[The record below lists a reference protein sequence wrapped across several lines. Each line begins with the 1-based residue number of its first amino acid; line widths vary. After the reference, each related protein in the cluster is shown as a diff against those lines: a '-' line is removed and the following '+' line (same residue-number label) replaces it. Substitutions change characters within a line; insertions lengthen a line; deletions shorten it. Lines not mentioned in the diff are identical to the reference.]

1 MRRRAFIGSAT
12 AAALIAPNVA
22 RAQIL
27 GPPGGILQQ
36 LTLGVNV
43 PLSGPLAAYGR
54 DVVSGVQAAADETN
68 RFNATLRQAFGV
80 RSFDDRNDPQTAVTN
95 VSIAQ
100 ADPSIIGMIG
110 NLTAAT
116 TLGALASYANAN
128 FGVIVPTVTT
138 DSITERNYR
147 NVYRLATKDSTEGQ
161 LAAQTLLPSHARGPA
176 VAVTM
181 SGDYGPDLAD
191 GFVRAAKSARY
202 DSQVVTLDAKSL
214 DPALAARTVLALKPA
229 HIFLAGRPADLGP
242 VVEAIRLTGF
252 TGVFSCGDGFYTQT
266 TLNTYQKA
274 LDGAMVAS
282 SMPPL
287 NKIPSAFQL
296 LLDLQHE
303 VSAITAFTA
312 YGYAAAQIIISAS
325 QRTNATTRF
334 TLLNTLQVFG
344 SYNTLVGQFS
354 FNFNGDATIPN
365 VYFYRIGKDGF
376 TYQFPAVRT
385 GYVL

>member
-12 AAALIAPNVA
+12 AAAILAPQAA
-22 RAQIL
+22 RAQFL

-36 LTLGVNV
+36 LTLGVSV

-54 DVVSGVQAAADETN
+54 DVVSGVQAAVNETN
-68 RFNATLRQAFGV
+68 RFNATLRAAFGV
-80 RSFDDRNDPQTAVTN
+80 RSLDDRNDPQLAVTN

-116 TLGALASYANAN
+116 TLRALPSYANAN

-147 NVYRLATKDSTEGQ
+147 NIYRLATKDSTEGQ
-161 LAAQTLLPSHARGPA
+161 LVAQTLLPSHVSGPA

-181 SGDYGPDLAD
+181 SGDYGPDLAN

-202 DSQVVTLDAKSL
+202 TAQVVTLDAKGL
-214 DPALAARTVLALKPA
+214 DPAIAARTILASKPD
-229 HIFLAGRPADLGP
+229 HIFLAGRPLDLGP
-242 VVEAIRLTGF
+242 VIEALRLAGF
-252 TGVFSCGDGFYTQT
+252 IGVFSCGDGFYTQS
-266 TLNTYQKA
+266 TLDSYEKA

-287 NKIPSAFQL
+287 NRVPSAFQL

-303 VSAITAFTA
+303 VAAITAFTA

-334 TLLNTLQVFG
+334 SLLNALQENG

-365 VYFYRIGKDGF
+365 IYFYKIGKDGF
-376 TYQFPAVRT
+376 TYQYPAVRT
-385 GYVL
+385 GYVI